1 MECVYAVNLSDTEK
15 VKQEFGLKDCLI
27 WLLNSSTVDVDKL
40 DYIARDT
47 QMSGYDNVV
56 LDNERL
62 LDSTCYIV
70 SKDGIY
76 YPAFKKAH

>member
-1 MECVYAVNLSDTEK
+1 
-15 VKQEFGLKDCLI
+15 
-27 WLLNSSTVDVDKL
+27 
-40 DYIARDT
+40 
-47 QMSGYDNVV
+47 MSGYDNVV